1 MAIDVSPIAPPTGP
15 LVPTAASQS
24 ASFDARWAAW
34 LAKGAA
40 HDRVVHRKMMLA
52 APICVVV
59 AAVIMF
65 AFLGR

>member
-1 MAIDVSPIAPPTGP
+1 MAIDVPPLAPPKGT
-15 LVPTAASQS
+15 LVSTAASQS

-40 HDRVVHRKMMLA
+40 HDRAVHRKMMLA
-52 APICVVV
+52 APSCVVV